1 MEVKINVKEMNSA
14 IEDQAGRVNT
24 SKAKVELNSILPIP
38 LTKYIQN
45 NKIQSTKTQ
54 EASSQR
60 DMCA

>member
-1 MEVKINVKEMNSA
+1 MNSA